1 MNDVISAAI
10 KGINNK
16 NVNLIILLSDDLLL
30 GKSGLPIELRGRY
43 ERVKTNEVRDKIG
56 NCYLSEC
63 DKGDG
68 KLGED
73 LISLVLDRGGPVI

>member
-16 NVNLIILLSDDLLL
+16 NVNSIILLSDDLLL
-30 GKSGLPIELRGRY
+30 GKTGLPIELRGGY
-43 ERVKTNEVRDKIG
+43 ERVKTNEVRDKIS
-56 NCYLSEC
+56 NCYSSEC

-73 LISLVLDRGGPVI
+73 LISLVLNRGGPVI